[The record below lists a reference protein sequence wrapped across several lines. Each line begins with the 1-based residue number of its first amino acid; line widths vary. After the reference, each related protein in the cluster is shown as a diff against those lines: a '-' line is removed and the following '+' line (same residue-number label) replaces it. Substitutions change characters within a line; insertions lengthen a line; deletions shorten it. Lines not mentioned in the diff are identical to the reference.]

1 MSSEKPTTAQ
11 RGTTGYRAPELF
23 DPVRPQFS
31 NRSDIFALGCIL
43 HELVTGRAVFIHD
56 FETYQYTMGS
66 SELPL
71 RVSYPDME
79 FWHHH
84 VSEFLRALMS
94 KAAHQRPNA
103 LGCLL
108 QMSVYACVVG
118 VPNADVNFETNTYP
132 EWKDQVSRAHS
143 AEEALFNL
151 VEWCFQAG
159 PEGPLR
165 LVLIKAVIR
174 SERGTESEPSELTA
188 DVSRDVVTSGVL
200 WRKYADVFR
209 EIGQK
214 LLLGGEAQDAVWIYN
229 RLSLYSPQTVHL
241 SLHRAVA
248 NNDAYAIESLVLLG
262 QNVNDGAYVGWTPMH
277 EAAAKKHVEAI
288 KLLVTLGGD
297 VNSRDIE
304 GLTPIFVAVIGE
316 DLDILKLLIEL
327 GADVNG
333 RDREGGTPMHAAAWK
348 GVVNVIRVLAEL
360 GGKVDGRD
368 DEGWAPMHAAAWGR
382 RPKAIE
388 LLAELGG
395 NVNVRSNRGTTPMYA
410 AAWAGGVEAIRTLV
424 KLGGDVNGACD
435 LGWIP
440 MHAAALRGHVDAIK
454 LLTEL
459 GGDVNRRGPEGQT
472 PLYVATQ
479 QQQLEALSALEDL
492 GALL

>member
-118 VPNADVNFETNTYP
+118 VPNADVNFATNSYP

-143 AEEALFNL
+143 AKEALFNL
-151 VEWCFQAG
+151 VEWCSQAG
-159 PEGPLR
+159 PEEPLR
-165 LVLIKAVIR
+165 LVLIKAVIW
-174 SERGTESEPSELTA
+174 SARGTESEPSELTA
-188 DVSRDVVTSGVL
+188 DVSGGVPSGVL

-209 EIGQK
+209 KIGQE
-214 LLLGGEAQDAVWIYN
+214 LLFGGEAQDAVWIYN
-229 RLSLYSPQTVHL
+229 RLLLYSPQSVPRYLHL
-241 SLHRAVA
+241 AIT
-248 NNDAYAIESLVLLG
+248 NNDAYAIESLVQLGVNVNELSHIYEGPVARGHLLG
-262 QNVNDGAYVGWTPMH
+262 LWTPMH
-277 EAAAKKHVEAI
+277 VAAWEKHVEAI

-297 VNSRDIE
+297 VN
-304 GLTPIFVAVIGE
+304 
-316 DLDILKLLIEL
+316 
-327 GADVNG
+327 G
-333 RDREGGTPMHAAAWK
+333 RDGEGGTPMHVATWEG
-348 GVVNVIRVLAEL
+348 GVEAIRVLAEL
-360 GGKVDGRD
+360 GGKVGGRD
-368 DEGWAPMHAAAWGR
+368 DEGWAPMHVAAWGR
-382 RPKAIE
+382 HAEAIE

-410 AAWAGGVEAIRTLV
+410 AAWAGGVKTIRTLV

>member
-174 SERGTESEPSELTA
+174 SERGTESEPSEVTA

-229 RLSLYSPQTVHL
+229 RLSLYSPQTVPL

-297 VNSRDIE
+297 VN
-304 GLTPIFVAVIGE
+304 
-316 DLDILKLLIEL
+316 
-327 GADVNG
+327 G
-333 RDREGGTPMHAAAWK
+333 RDGEGGTPMHVATWEG
-348 GVVNVIRVLAEL
+348 GVEAIRVLAEL

-368 DEGWAPMHAAAWGR
+368 DEGWAPMHVAAWGR

-410 AAWAGGVEAIRTLV
+410 AAWAGGVKTIRTLV

-440 MHAAALRGHVDAIK
+440 MHAAAMQGHVDVIK

-479 QQQLEALSALEDL
+479 QQQLEALSALELDL